1 MLDNKNLKP
10 NDYYSQNRLEMLDFI
25 PKNSKKVLD
34 LGCGQGN
41 FAKILKDKLE
51 VEVWGVEVEKSE
63 AEIARKKLDK
73 LIIAKLEDVAYDLP
87 DNYFD
92 CLVFNDILEHLTDP
106 YSVLNDLRAKLTK
119 NGVMV
124 ASIPN
129 VRYFF
134 NLKELIVDKNW
145 RYSSSG
151 ILDKTHL
158 RFFTKKSI
166 IETLKGLNFEILTIK
181 GVNPIKLWRF
191 NLLNILLLNYL
202 NDTRYMQYACV
213 FKDKKYE

>member
-51 VEVWGVEVEKSE
+51 AEVWGVEVEKNE

-92 CLVFNDILEHLTDP
+92 CLVFNDILEHLADP
-106 YSVLNDLRAKLTK
+106 YSVLNDLRTKLTK

-134 NLKELIVDKNW
+134 NLKELMVDKNW
-145 RYSSSG
+145 RYSNSG

-166 IETLKGLNFEILTIK
+166 IETLKSLNFEILTIK
-181 GVNPIKLWRF
+181 GINPIKLWRF
-191 NLLNILLLNYL
+191 KLLNILLLNYL